1 MKLVMILLIRW
12 VALSTSI
19 ASYIVSSKESD
30 EQKSQKRI
38 ELLRSI
44 LQSHAHLISHE
55 NKLNGDKLDDR
66 LWGLVLLVF
75 FQNSRVLTEYEIR
88 LYILRQQKTVKRD
101 RSKSGAKRADDRACD
116 LMNNLWRCFNDWL
129 ETTEGKTL
137 QSKKGVLS
145 SEEKAKKVPQRGVIM
160 ELKTR
165 KDLSEEKLYLL
176 VKYNDKFQ
184 NHTGRYSA
192 DVSITLTVVC

>member
-101 RSKSGAKRADDRACD
+101 RSKSGATKAEARAR
-116 LMNNLWRCFNDWL
+116 NLVDNFWSCFNDWL
-129 ETTEGKTL
+129 GTTEGNKL
-137 QSKKGVLS
+137 ESEKRVLLLK
-145 SEEKAKKVPQRGVIM
+145 EKAKKVPQRGVIM

-165 KDLSEEKLYLL
+165 EGLSEEKLYLL

-192 DVSITLTVVC
+192 DVNITLTVLY